1 MKYLGLIQVENM
13 NIMWMWNFLSFLKV
27 PEVQGSV
34 LLIYLTGGGILFR
47 NRLISDA
54 VASLDL

>member
-1 MKYLGLIQVENM
+1 M
-13 NIMWMWNFLSFLKV
+13 NVMWMWNFLSFLKV
-27 PEVQGSV
+27 TEVTGSV
-34 LLIYLTGGGILFR
+34 LLSYLTDGGILFR